1 MTLAARQKV
10 AETLAKIVH
19 AEYVRAHGVAS
30 LIRRGIRCLAEQAQ
44 QQGLVPEDV
53 LTPNGRDA
61 FVTIARAIFAPYRP
75 QPPRDTLNAEW
86 QTVIQ
91 LAA

>member
-1 MTLAARQKV
+1 MTLADRKRV
-10 AETLAKIVH
+10 AEVIAKIVFT
-19 AEYVRAHGVAS
+19 EYVRAHGVPS
-30 LIRRGIRCLAEQAQ
+30 LVKRGIRCLAEQAQ
-44 QQGLVPEDV
+44 QQGLVPEDA
-53 LTPNGRDA
+53 LTPNGHDA

-75 QPPRDTLNAEW
+75 QPPRDQLNAEW